1 MVNAIEG
8 AITIDVLDRSYAKKL
23 FNGLSS
29 GYQSSTVTDNADGS
43 KTLTITFVNGD
54 KADITFNPVK
64 GDTGTSIVDVKIKQV
79 TVGTDEEIHLFCIL
93 DDGSEIDAGKLP
105 IEGSKINETEIDITT
120 PSTTWSLQHNLNT
133 PWYEL
138 SVLIIDSDNNR
149 TYGNVDVDNCTDN
162 VFMLKFDEPI
172 SGKAIVKK

>member
-1 MVNAIEG
+1 M
-8 AITIDVLDRSYAKKL
+8 DVLDIGYLKKL
-23 FNGLSS
+23 INSIAS
-29 GYQSSTVTDNADGS
+29 GFKSQSTTQQADGS
-43 KTLTITFVNGD
+43 YKVIITWNDNTTSEF
-54 KADITFNPVK
+54 IFNQYK
-64 GDTGTSIVDVKIKQV
+64 G
-79 TVGTDEEIHLFCIL
+79 
-93 DDGSEIDAGKLP
+93 
-105 IEGSKINETEIDITT
+105 ETEIDITT
-120 PSTTWSLQHNLNT
+120 PSTTWLLQHNLNT

>member
-1 MVNAIEG
+1 M
-8 AITIDVLDRSYAKKL
+8 DVLDIGYLKKL
-23 FNGLSS
+23 INSIAS
-29 GYQSSTVTDNADGS
+29 GFKSQSTTQQSDGS
-43 KTLTITFVNGD
+43 YKVIITWNDNTTSEF
-54 KADITFNPVK
+54 IFNQYKGEK
-64 GDTGTSIVDVKIKQV
+64 GDQGFSIVDVKIKQV

-93 DDGSEIDAGKLP
+93 DDGTEIDAGKLP
-105 IEGSKINETEIDITT
+105 VEVINETEIDITT

>member
-1 MVNAIEG
+1 MSAINV
-8 AITIDVLDRSYAKKL
+8 IDIGYLKKKI
-23 FNGLSS
+23 NSVAS
-29 GYQSSTVTDNADGS
+29 GVKSVTKKDY
-43 KTLTITFVNGD
+43 KTITFETNDGN
-54 KADITFNPVK
+54 KFDITVSAGVEK
-64 GDTGTSIVDVKIKQV
+64 VEYDTTTSILKI
-79 TVGTDEEIHLFCIL
+79 TYANGTTSD
-93 DDGSEIDAGKLP
+93 IDLSSSISDTK
-105 IEGSKINETEIDITT
+105 EIDITT

-138 SVLIIDSDNNR
+138 YVLIIDSDNNR

>member
-1 MVNAIEG
+1 M
-8 AITIDVLDRSYAKKL
+8 ITIDVLDRSYTKKL
-23 FNGLSS
+23 FKGLSS

-43 KTLTITFVNGD
+43 KTLTINFVNGD

-64 GDTGTSIVDVKIKQV
+64 GDKGDTGASVADVEIREV
-79 TVGTDEEIHLFCIL
+79 ITETDEGMHLFCIL
-93 DDGSEIDAGKLP
+93 DDGTEIDAGKLP
-105 IEGSKINETEIDITT
+105 VEVINETEIDITT

>member
-1 MVNAIEG
+1 MLQKSKYQM
-8 AITIDVLDRSYAKKL
+8 DVLTRSYAKKL
-23 FNGLSS
+23 FDGLSS

-43 KTLTITFVNGD
+43 KTLTINFVNGY

-64 GDTGTSIVDVKIKQV
+64 GDKGDTGASVADVEIREV
-79 TVGTDEEIHLFCIL
+79 ITETDEGMHLFCIL
-93 DDGSEIDAGKLP
+93 DDGTEIDAGKLP
-105 IEGSKINETEIDITT
+105 VEVINETEIDITT

>member
-1 MVNAIEG
+1 M
-8 AITIDVLDRSYAKKL
+8 DVLDRAYAKKL
-23 FNGLSS
+23 VNGLQS
-29 GYQSSTVTDNADGS
+29 GLDHAIVDNTTCS
-43 KTLTITFVNGD
+43 ITFYWKDGTNSTMTFPKPLDGEKGD
-54 KADITFNPVK
+54 K
-64 GDTGTSIVDVKIKQV
+64 GSSIVDVKLKQI
-79 TVGTDEEIHLFCIL
+79 TIGTDEEIHLFCIL
-93 DDGSEIDAGKLP
+93 DDGTEIDAGKLP
-105 IEGSKINETEIDITT
+105 VEVINETEIDITT